1 MFLYIL
7 KSLKDNGYYIGIS
20 QNVKK
25 RLLYHNNSR
34 IRSTKNRRPFKI
46 VYQEECGLMLIA
58 RKREKYLKSYKGCK
72 EKLSLVENSEI
83 V

>member
-20 QNVKK
+20 QDVKK
-25 RLLYHNNSR
+25 RLLYHNNGR
-34 IRSTKNRRPFKI
+34 VRSTKNHRPLKI
-46 VYQEECGLMLIA
+46 IYQEQCGLMSIA
-58 RKREKYLKSYKGCK
+58 REREKHLKSYKGCK
-72 EKLSLVENSEI
+72 EKLSLIENSEI